1 MTNIDDEMQESF
13 SGKLAY
19 VQRIC
24 TPYRVPYFERLSS
37 NCLGGLRVLHGKG
50 ATSYGDIDRISFCEL
65 LNVEVPTRRGSYL
78 LCYQRGLIDSLRKFK
93 PDAIIAEANPRLLS
107 NISLIKWAQRNGTP
121 VIGHGL
127 GTMRLSSSPNWL
139 RYVFLRRYIT
149 CFDAIIAYSS
159 RAKQEYMNLGM
170 PENRITVACNS
181 HRDPPTTKISRAFPA
196 NGTYPT
202 ISFVGQLEKQ
212 KRVDM
217 LIKASHHARSK
228 PRIIIIGEGQERES
242 LQRLSNDL
250 GVVCEFVGAKRGE
263 ELDRILGSSDLFV
276 MPGLG
281 GLAVHDAMA
290 VGLPVIV
297 GEGDGTQ
304 YDVVDPSN
312 GWHFDDGKIDTLT
325 QLIDDAF
332 ASPLKLL
339 KMGDESFRRIRED
352 VNVQNMVASVTSLVN
367 RITDIRR
374 NLYS

>member
-1 MTNIDDEMQESF
+1 MQESF

-37 NCLGGLRVLHGKG
+37 QCSGGLRVLHGKG
-50 ATSYGDIDRISFCEL
+50 ATSYRDVDKISFCEL
-65 LNVEVPTRRGSYL
+65 SNVEVPTRRGSYL
-78 LCYQRGLIDSLRKFK
+78 LCYQRGLIDSLQKFN
-93 PDAIIAEANPRLLS
+93 PDAIIAEANPRLIS
-107 NISLIKWAQRNGTP
+107 NLSLIKWARRNGTP

-139 RYVFLRRYIT
+139 RYAFLRRYIAS
-149 CFDAIIAYSS
+149 FDGIVAYSS

-181 HRDPPTTKISRAFPA
+181 HRDPPTTKIARTFPA
-196 NGTYPT
+196 NGSYPT

-212 KRVDM
+212 KRVEL
-217 LIKASHHARSK
+217 LIKASHRARSK
-228 PRIIIIGEGQERES
+228 PRLIIIGEGQERDS

-250 GVVCEFVGAKRGE
+250 DVACEFVGAKRGE
-263 ELDRILGSSDLFV
+263 DLDRILGSTDLFV

-304 YDVVDPSN
+304 FDIVDSGN
-312 GWHFDDGKIDTLT
+312 GWHFSDGKIDTLT
-325 QLIDDAF
+325 QLIDCAF
-332 ASPLKLL
+332 ASTPILL
-339 KMGDESFRRIRED
+339 KMGEESFRKIKEEI
-352 VNVQNMVASVTSLVN
+352 NLPNMVASVTSFLKTVIMA
-367 RITDIRR
+367 RH
-374 NLYS
+374 